1 MRTIWLIS
9 TLLFTAC
16 ATTKAEVTPVQITSV
31 TQIKSEPFDPA
42 ETLDEAEEYFTAENY
57 TGALQEYSRLLS
69 FDPDHVSAKL
79 GAGESL
85 LALGKFKNAAQIFW
99 DNDFEG
105 LDPEDLERVKIG
117 QILSGVQTDRYE
129 KPETAIHD
137 GFLVR
142 SDDARLWNAKGRL
155 HDNQGE
161 WMESLFSY
169 VTALDIGQLRS
180 GTINNMGMSL
190 LLQGRHKEA
199 LNKFYQAVSLSPDT
213 QIYDNNLRMTHILLG
228 DYINA
233 LNDVTETRASNLF
246 NDAGYVA
253 MQSGQDQLAE
263 IFFTK
268 ALQISPV
275 HHSKAQANLDSMVSL
290 GLANTP

>member
-9 TLLFTAC
+9 TLLLTAC
-16 ATTKAEVTPVQITSV
+16 ATTKAEVTPVQITPI

-42 ETLDEAEEYFTAENY
+42 ETLDKADKYFVAENY

-85 LALGKFKNAAQIFW
+85 LALGKFDNAAQVFW
-99 DNDFEG
+99 SNDFEG
-105 LDPEDLERVKIG
+105 LDPEVLERVKIG

-142 SDDARLWNAKGRL
+142 PDDARLWNAKGRL

-169 VTALDIGQLRS
+169 VRALDIGQLRS

-199 LNKFYQAVSLSPDT
+199 LKKFDQAVSLSPNT
-213 QIYDNNLRMTHILLG
+213 QIYDNNLRMTHIILG
-228 DYINA
+228 DYIKA
-233 LNDVTETRASNLF
+233 LDDVAETRASNLF

-253 MQSGQDQLAE
+253 MQSGRDQLAQ

-275 HHSKAQANLDSMVSL
+275 HHAKAQANLDVLTLQDLEKS
-290 GLANTP
+290 P